1 MRTAMFVLLAFL
13 SHSIVL
19 ANSVPKLVVHMENGV
34 KFSYTLNERVKIKF
48 RDKEIA
54 ITSRNVEI
62 CYPLEKMIRFAYEN
76 VNTPT
81 SIDLNT
87 ERPSVQIGKDA
98 LLFPNLKAG
107 DVIAVYS
114 TGGSLLMKK
123 TIQHSGEYSFSLS
136 GLYPNTYIVSVNELT
151 YKFIKR

>member
-1 MRTAMFVLLAFL
+1 MFVLLAFL

-34 KFSYTLNERVKIKF
+34 KFSYSLNERVKIKF

-87 ERPSVQIGKDA
+87 ERPSVQ
-98 LLFPNLKAG
+98 N
-107 DVIAVYS
+107 
-114 TGGSLLMKK
+114 
-123 TIQHSGEYSFSLS
+123 
-136 GLYPNTYIVSVNELT
+136 
-151 YKFIKR
+151 R